1 MSDSVKPHQER
12 MSSTQIT
19 DMLNVQFLKMLIFFL
34 IFNYFNFNFRRQE
47 WPTRLRAGSF
57 STMVSVINFAHKMFY
72 NKHLIN
78 YITLKII

>member
-19 DMLNVQFLKMLIFFL
+19 DMLNVQVLKILIFLKFL
-34 IFNYFNFNFRRQE
+34 IILILMA
-47 WPTRLRAGSF
+47 TRLREGSF
-57 STMVSVINFAHKMFY
+57 STMVSVINFVHKMFY